1 MAPPFV
7 ATNLGTRAVS
17 ASAADA
23 NLAFGPAEHQGLPA
37 GSRAPYL
44 GAMRYDLDDLET
56 FLTVMELGTVTAA
69 AARLNL
75 SKSVVSK
82 RIADL
87 ETTLGAA
94 LFRRNAGRITPTEAA
109 QRLAERLRPALTEL
123 VAAAEATAWDMD
135 GLTPLRGSLSIAAPM
150 SFGVLHLGPIIAR
163 FAEAN
168 PDLEITVDYD
178 DRTRDLAREGFD
190 VGIRIG
196 KMRDKALM
204 QRKLC
209 EDESLAVASPAYL
222 DRHGRPRTLADL
234 RDHPVIGYSHMPNSQ
249 LWQFQDRDR
258 FVSPLVTSRMSLNNG
273 EAIRCMAIQ
282 GLGLAMLPG
291 FIAAPA
297 LAQGTLE
304 RVLPGYPA
312 RRMPI
317 VAVWP
322 PVSPMP
328 AKLRRFIDHL
338 AAELKTP
345 PWQGEAKERT

>member
-1 MAPPFV
+1 MRLLSLSPISALTPV
-7 ATNLGTRAVS
+7 CATGRG
-17 ASAADA
+17 A
-23 NLAFGPAEHQGLPA
+23 NLAFGGIERMGVSA
-37 GSRAPYL
+37 SRPAPYL
-44 GAMRYDLDDLET
+44 DAMRYELNDLET

-82 RIADL
+82 RITDL
-87 ETTLGAA
+87 EATLGAA

-109 QRLAERLRPALTEL
+109 SRLAERLRPALAEL
-123 VAAAEATAWDMD
+123 VAAAESTAWDMD
-135 GLTPLRGSLSIAAPM
+135 GVAPLRGSLAIAAPM

-168 PDLEITVDYD
+168 PELEISVDYD

-209 EDESLAVASPAYL
+209 EDESVAVAAPAYL
-222 DRHGRPRTLADL
+222 DRAGRPRTLADL
-234 RDHPVIGYSHMPNSQ
+234 RDHQVIGYSHLPNSQ

-258 FVSPLVTSRMSLNNG
+258 FVSPLVEGRISLNNG

-297 LAQGTLE
+297 LADGSLE
-304 RVLPGYPA
+304 RVLPDHPS

-328 AKLRRFIDHL
+328 AKLRRFVDHL
-338 AAELKTP
+338 AAALKSP
-345 PWQGEAKERT
+345 PWQAETKEHA

>member
-1 MAPPFV
+1 MSQPISPPV
-7 ATNLGTRAVS
+7 AVS
-17 ASAADA
+17 ATGPGA
-23 NLAFGPAEHQGLPA
+23 NLAFGQIERLGVFAP
-37 GSRAPYL
+37 GSAPYL
-44 GAMRYDLDDLET
+44 DAMRYDLNDLET

-82 RIADL
+82 RITDL
-87 ETTLGAA
+87 EATLGAA

-109 QRLAERLRPALTEL
+109 ARLAERLRPALSEL
-123 VAAAEATAWDMD
+123 VAAAESTAWDMD
-135 GLTPLRGSLSIAAPM
+135 GVAPLRGSLTIAAPM

-168 PDLEITVDYD
+168 PELDISIDYD

-190 VGIRIG
+190 IGIRIG
-196 KMRDKALM
+196 KMRDTALM

-209 EDESLAVASPAYL
+209 EDESVAVASPAYL
-222 DRHGRPRTLADL
+222 ARHGRPQVLADL
-234 RDHPVIGYSHMPNSQ
+234 RDHQVIGYSHVPNSQ
-249 LWQFQDRDR
+249 LWQFQERDR
-258 FVSPLVTSRMSLNNG
+258 YVSPLVEGRISLNNG
-273 EAIRCMAIQ
+273 EAIRCMAMQ

-297 LAQGTLE
+297 LADGTLE
-304 RVLPGYPA
+304 RVLPDYPT

-328 AKLRRFIDHL
+328 AKLRRFVDHL
-338 AAELKTP
+338 AATLKSP
-345 PWQGEAKERT
+345 PWQAESKE